1 MPTGRPTKKTP
12 ELIDKICDRIATSSK
27 GLHAICKEEGMPDPS
42 QVYRWMNEDEEFR
55 NKYTRARE
63 TQADLLVGEIIE
75 IADETSNDTIHV
87 QGKGD
92 GAGYDIPN
100 KEWIDRSKLRV
111 DARKWAAS
119 KLAPKKYGDRIELD
133 APNGLIQVNIR
144 E

>member
-1 MPTGRPTKKTP
+1 
-12 ELIDKICDRIATSSK
+12 
-27 GLHAICKEEGMPDPS
+27 
-42 QVYRWMNEDEEFR
+42 VYRWMNEDEEFR